1 MNRKILILG
10 SWLLI
15 LLFSIQ
21 EISAQNR
28 NRHGLIGGNYN
39 TVGALVFTGGA
50 SYLFGDLGRND
61 ININN
66 VRYQFSLG
74 YRQSFANRLGYRI
87 SLHYGLY
94 ESTDEGSRFAD
105 RGFATTS
112 NIFMFTALGEFNIL
126 QSLTARRPWR
136 VYIYGGV
143 GLAYASINS
152 HGNPVVGGASFNAS
166 EFAPI
171 IPFGLGFDRWISP
184 NFNIGVEFGWKYAFS
199 HYMDGIRT
207 AGSQNNDILGN
218 ISLTFSYRLSGNL
231 LRRRCGC

>member
-1 MNRKILILG
+1 MNKKILILG

-39 TVGALVFTGGA
+39 TVSSLVFTGGA
-50 SYLFGDLGRND
+50 SYLFGDLGGSD
-61 ININN
+61 INFNN

-74 YRQSFANRLGYRI
+74 YRQLFANRLGYRI

-105 RGFATTS
+105 IRGYATTS
-112 NIFMFTALGEFNIL
+112 NIFKLTALGEFNVL
-126 QSLTARRPWR
+126 QSFTARRPWR
-136 VYIYGGV
+136 VYVYGGV

-152 HGNPVVGGASFNAS
+152 HGNPVNASFKAS

-171 IPFGLGFDRWISP
+171 IPFGAGFDTWISP
-184 NFNIGVEFGWKYAFS
+184 NFNIGLEFGWKYAFS
-199 HYMDGIRT
+199 NYMDGIRT
-207 AGSQNNDILGN
+207 VGSQNNDILGN